1 MDDAEL
7 LRGIAAGD
15 PDAFAATYRLHAD
28 AAYGYA
34 SALVGPGGAAEDLV
48 HDAFLGLV
56 RATPRL
62 TAAGAL
68 RGYLLRAI
76 RNRAADRARSFEART
91 TGGGG
96 DDGPL
101 AGVPSSAAAPEA
113 ALDAAETVALVRR
126 ALAALPVAQSE
137 ALVLKA
143 VGGLP
148 YDEIGAL
155 VGAPAATV
163 RNRLRA
169 GAAKLRE
176 MLSRRLGDV

>member
-1 MDDAEL
+1 MDDADL

-34 SALVGPGGAAEDLV
+34 SALVGPGAAAEDLV

-62 TAAGAL
+62 AAAGAL

-91 TGGGG
+91 TRG
-96 DDGPL
+96 DADLL
-101 AGVPSSAAAPEA
+101 AASEAPA
-113 ALDAAETVALVRR
+113 PPPDASLDAAERAGLVRR
-126 ALAALPVAQSE
+126 ALAALPEAQCE

-143 VGGLP
+143 VGGLR
-148 YDEIGAL
+148 YEEIGAL